1 MQTPPSYQR
10 YQRQTILPGFGD
22 AGQYKLLSGSVLV
35 IGAGGLG
42 CPVLQYLA
50 AAGVGVIGIADYDM
64 VSLTNLH
71 RQVLY
76 TMEDIG
82 KPKAEKAAEKLRA
95 LNPEIIYRV
104 FNEPVST
111 SNIIHMIKEFD
122 IVVDGT
128 DNFATRY
135 LINDAC
141 VLMDKPLVFGAIS
154 RFEGQVSVFN
164 VPSGIEGHCIH
175 YRDLFPNPPKDGEVL
190 NCAESGVLGV
200 LPGII
205 GSFMANEVIKLLSGL
220 GKTLTGKL
228 LTYNALTNESMQW
241 QLQKRSD
248 SDRLVPPTVSA
259 LQQKDYAWECGMPSA
274 ELEIDASVFEGM
286 LKEGSVLLI
295 DVREPHETPVL
306 KRWEHL
312 RIPLAKL
319 MVDGIVPDDE
329 RIVFICQSG
338 KRSLTAANWGKEKY
352 AGKKFYSLRGGVE
365 GAPHLEVGGDTNL

>member
-1 MQTPPSYQR
+1 MKTPASYQR

-22 AGQYKLLSGSVLV
+22 AGQYKLLSGRVLV

-50 AAGVGVIGIADYDM
+50 AGGVGVLGIADHDT
-64 VSLTNLH
+64 VSLSNLH

-82 KPKAEKAAEKLRA
+82 KPKAETAAEKLRA
-95 LNPEIIYRV
+95 LNPDIVYRV
-104 FNEPVST
+104 FNEAVTT
-111 SNIIHMIKEFD
+111 SNIIHLIKEYD
-122 IVVDGT
+122 VVVDGT

-135 LINDAC
+135 LVNDAC

-164 VPSGIEGHCIH
+164 VPSGLDGACIH

-220 GKTLTGKL
+220 GKALSGTL
-228 LTYNALTNESMQW
+228 LTYNALTNETMQW

-248 SDRLVPPTVSA
+248 SDGLVPPTVLA
-259 LQQKDYAWECGMPSA
+259 LHQKDYAWECGLPSA
-274 ELEIDASVFEGM
+274 ELEIDTAIFEEL
-286 LKEGSVLLI
+286 LKEGNVVLI

-306 KRWEHL
+306 KRWENL
-312 RIPLAKL
+312 KIPLAKL
-319 MVDGIVPDDE
+319 MQDGFVPGKE
-329 RIVFICQSG
+329 QIVFICQSG

-352 AGKKFYSLRGGVE
+352 ADKKFYSLKGGVE
-365 GAPHLEVGGDTNL
+365 ALEVGGDTKI